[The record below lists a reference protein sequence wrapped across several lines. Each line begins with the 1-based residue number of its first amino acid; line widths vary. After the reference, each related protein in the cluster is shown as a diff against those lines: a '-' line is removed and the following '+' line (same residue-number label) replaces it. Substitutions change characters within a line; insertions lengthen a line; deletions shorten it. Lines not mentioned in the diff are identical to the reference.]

1 MKQKNILFVTTIF
14 LVISCNNSS
23 DYLSVNKKETET
35 IKIDTA
41 SYDKIL
47 ESNAIEYRDYKR
59 SSILPNLTRTTAT
72 NQGTDIMVHSYTSKS
87 STGYKTYAL
96 DKNLKSILGLYP
108 YAYYICEF
116 ITVNYELTIPGIS
129 NRTVKFSDVDSPKCG
144 LFPNYTKD
152 EYNLRGYSYIRKG
165 DNITL
170 TTKIIHIKA
179 DQSGLDYDIWFPC
192 KPEELQWIYNIE

>member
-14 LVISCNNSS
+14 LVISCDNSS

-72 NQGTDIMVHSYTSKS
+72 NQGTDIVVHSYTSKS

-96 DKNLKSILGLYP
+96 DKI
-108 YAYYICEF
+108 
-116 ITVNYELTIPGIS
+116 
-129 NRTVKFSDVDSPKCG
+129 
-144 LFPNYTKD
+144 
-152 EYNLRGYSYIRKG
+152 
-165 DNITL
+165 
-170 TTKIIHIKA
+170 
-179 DQSGLDYDIWFPC
+179 
-192 KPEELQWIYNIE
+192 